1 MLELAALLSL
11 VTWRVTSLLYDES
24 AFNWLRRWLKIEE
37 VDGAFLYPDKGLG
50 KMWSCFWCLSLI
62 VALVV
67 AAVIVPLTWF
77 RAWLIGPMWL
87 ASAAGAV
94 MVEKWIGRSKARW

>member
-1 MLELAALLSL
+1 MLELTAILSL

-24 AFNWLRRWLKIEE
+24 AFEWLRKWLGIEE
-37 VDGAFLYPDKGLG
+37 VDGVLHYPDNLLG
-50 KMWSCFWCLSLI
+50 EMWACFWCLSLV
-62 VALVV
+62 VALVIA
-67 AAVIVPLTWF
+67 AAVVPLTRF
-77 RAWLIGPMWL
+77 RPWLIGPLWL

>member
-1 MLELAALLSL
+1 VLELAVLLSL

-24 AFNWLRRWLKIEE
+24 LFGWLRRRLGIEE
-37 VDGAFLYPDKGLG
+37 VDGILHYPDNLLG
-50 KMWSCFWCLSLI
+50 EIWACFWCLSLV
-62 VALVV
+62 VALAV